1 MEKPS
6 VSQDTRFLAQY
17 HNCEIKKPSV
27 SQDTR
32 FLVPVPQLNA
42 YVSEGLGVLDYLRT
56 P

>member
-1 MEKPS
+1 MKKPS

-32 FLVPVPQLNA
+32 FLARCPTAQRLC
-42 YVSEGLGVLDYLRT
+42 
-56 P
+56 